1 MKMLHHQYYTVL
13 VDVLQIS
20 EMGHFFFSFARYIL
34 LFQTCHFLPL
44 VHLLVPNMV
53 YVKI

>member
-20 EMGHFFFSFARYIL
+20 EMGHFFLLIREIHFAFSN
-34 LFQTCHFLPL
+34 LPL
-44 VHLLVPNMV
+44 SPSGTSASP
-53 YVKI
+53 